1 MNDAWEFTQALF
13 FLFGFKDIYR
23 VINCGII
30 GIDTDIIGDGEHIMS
45 DDTCIIGDGEHIMSD
60 DTCIIGEGGCIM
72 SDDTCIISV
81 DSLPRKGLFIPRIS
95 PLRPTR

>member
-30 GIDTDIIGDGEHIMS
+30 GIDTD
-45 DDTCIIGDGEHIMSD
+45 IIGDGEHIMSD